1 MSKIITK
8 VRKIQ
13 ITFLFLGLMGVTAC
27 NDKESKED
35 EVNSVDKKSAIET
48 ELSVQHIDTADVLIT
63 KHKIWK
69 NNKLFKEI
77 VKRDTIPSLGDTL
90 QIVEDENGNENDVK
104 VKKDYEFYI
113 TVQ

>member
-1 MSKIITK
+1 MSKITIK

-13 ITFLFLGLMGVTAC
+13 IALLLLSLMTVTAC
-27 NDKESKED
+27 SDTEPKED
-35 EVNSVDKKSAIET
+35 EVENVDKKSAIET
-48 ELSVQHIDTADVLIT
+48 VLSVKHIDNADVLVT

-69 NNKLFKEI
+69 DNKLFKEI
-77 VKRDTIPSLGDTL
+77 IKRDTIPSLGDTL
-90 QIVEDENGNENDVK
+90 QIVEDEGGNEKNAK

>member
-1 MSKIITK
+1 MK
-8 VRKIQ
+8 KIQ
-13 ITFLFLGLMGVTAC
+13 ITLMFLGLMSLTAC
-27 NDKESKED
+27 NESESNQD
-35 EVNSVDKKSAIET
+35 EVESVDKKSAIET
-48 ELSVQHIDTADVLIT
+48 ELSVKHIDTADVLIT

-77 VKRDTIPSLGDTL
+77 VKTDTIPSLGDTL
-90 QIVEDENGNENDVK
+90 QIVEDEAGDEHQAK